1 MRHLQQHRNIH
12 TRIYESQS
20 VYTYCASADTLQIKN
35 RGDRSVMTAIMQFT
49 ERIVQAFEKD
59 EIL

>member
-12 TRIYESQS
+12 TRIYES
-20 VYTYCASADTLQIKN
+20 VYTYCASPDTLQIKN